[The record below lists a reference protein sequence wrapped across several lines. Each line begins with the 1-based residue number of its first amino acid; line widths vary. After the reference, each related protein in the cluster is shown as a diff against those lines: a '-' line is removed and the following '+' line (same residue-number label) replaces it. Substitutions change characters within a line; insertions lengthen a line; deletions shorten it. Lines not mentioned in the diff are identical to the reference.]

1 MKKFL
6 LTALI
11 ISVLAVSSLI
21 AKTTS
26 YTITLNAYVP
36 EKVTFEAT
44 EDGYQVNSNVSDV
57 NYGFF
62 DEQGNETDAYGAS
75 VFNVVA
81 S

>member
-11 ISVLAVSSLI
+11 ISVIAVSSLI

-26 YTITLNAYVP
+26 FTITLNAYVP
-36 EKVTFEAT
+36 QKVVFEAT
-44 EDGYQVNSNVSDV
+44 ADGYQVNSNVSGV
-57 NYGFF
+57 NYGFY
-62 DEQGNETDAYGAS
+62 DKQGNETDAYSAT

>member
-6 LTALI
+6 LTTLI
-11 ISVLAVSSLI
+11 ISVIAISSLV

-26 YTITLNAYVP
+26 YTITLSAYVP

-44 EDGYQVNSNVSDV
+44 ADGYQVNSNVADV
-57 NYGFF
+57 NYGFY
-62 DEQGNETDAYGAS
+62 DSEGNETDAYGATT
-75 VFNVVA
+75 FNVVA

>member
-6 LTALI
+6 LTSLI
-11 ISVLAVSSLI
+11 ISVIAVSSLV
-21 AKTTS
+21 AKTTTF
-26 YTITLNAYVP
+26 TITLNAYVP
-36 EKVTFEAT
+36 EKVAFEAT

-57 NYGFF
+57 NYGFY
-62 DEQGNETDAYGAS
+62 DNDGNETDAYNAS